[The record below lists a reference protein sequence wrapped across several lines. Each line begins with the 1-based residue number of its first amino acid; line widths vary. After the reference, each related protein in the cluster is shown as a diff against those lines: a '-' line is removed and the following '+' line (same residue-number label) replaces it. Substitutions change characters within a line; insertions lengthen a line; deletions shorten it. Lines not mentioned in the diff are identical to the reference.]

1 MDDLY
6 KDIILDHYK
15 NPVNLGSIPNGI
27 QVEEVNA
34 LCGDKIKIWLK
45 VEKGIIADAKF
56 EGTGCAISVA
66 ATDILIDMIKNKKI
80 SDVQKMSGIEIEN
93 QMGIELS
100 PVRKRC
106 AYIGLE
112 AIKKIKNSLSNL

>member
-15 NPVNLGSIPNGI
+15 NPTNLGQIKDGI
-27 QVEEVNA
+27 EVEEINA

-45 VEKGIIADAKF
+45 IDRQVITDAKF
-56 EGTGCAISVA
+56 EGSGCAISVA
-66 ATDILIDMIKNKKI
+66 ATDILIDMIKGKKI
-80 SDVQKMSGIEIEN
+80 TEVVKMSGASIEAE
-93 QMGIELS
+93 MGIELS
-100 PVRKRC
+100 SVRKRC

-112 AIKKIKNSLSNL
+112 AIKKIKNSLSL

>member
-6 KDIILDHYK
+6 KEVILDRYK
-15 NPVNLGSIPNGI
+15 DPHNLGNIPNGI

-45 VEKGIIADAKF
+45 VKNGLINDAKF
-56 EGTGCAISVA
+56 EGSGCAISVA
-66 ATDILIDMIKNKKI
+66 ATDILMDMIKGKKI
-80 SDVQKMSGIEIEN
+80 TDVQQMSGAEIEKEI
-93 QMGIELS
+93 GIELS
-100 PVRKRC
+100 SVRKRC

-112 AIKKIKNSLSNL
+112 AIKKIKNSLNTL

>member
-6 KDIILDHYK
+6 KEIILDRYK
-15 NPVNLGSIPNGI
+15 NPHNLGVVKDGI

-45 VEKGIIADAKF
+45 IEKGIIADAKF
-56 EGTGCAISVA
+56 EGSGCAISVA
-66 ATDILIDMIKNKKI
+66 ATDILMDMIKGKKI
-80 SDVQKMSGIEIEN
+80 ADVQKMSGVEIEKEL
-93 QMGIELS
+93 GVELS
-100 PVRKRC
+100 SVRKRC

-112 AIKKIKNSLSNL
+112 AIKKIKSSLSKL